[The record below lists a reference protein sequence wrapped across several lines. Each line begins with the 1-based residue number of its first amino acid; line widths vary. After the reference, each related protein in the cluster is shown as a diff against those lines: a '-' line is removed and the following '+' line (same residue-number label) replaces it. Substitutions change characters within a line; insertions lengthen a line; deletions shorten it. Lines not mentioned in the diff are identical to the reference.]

1 MASGPASPETRP
13 PPPRR
18 SAWPLT
24 FAVVGIVAIVTGG
37 ALYIFRSL
45 RDVPSDIVREG
56 REVVRGLQ
64 AVAQAF
70 REGTI
75 TTSFASYATEVS
87 GSNYLQFATLKQL
100 EVFERKEQLTI
111 LWGQLA
117 LPDVL
122 VEARAPVEYTYYLDL
137 NKEWRFNLEGKR
149 LDVITPRIEF
159 NRPAIDVSAL
169 AFTVRAGSVFRDEEA
184 VRARLQQGLT
194 ALAERRAREHVPI
207 VRELGRRKTAEFV
220 EKWLVARFQD
230 GADYRVRVAFA
241 DELPAAPTT
250 PPRLPGE

>member
-1 MASGPASPETRP
+1 MSTEP
-13 PPPRR
+13 PPPPPGR
-18 SAWPLT
+18 SAWPLA
-24 FAVVGIVAIVTGG
+24 FAAVGIVAVVTGG
-37 ALYIFRSL
+37 ALYVFRSL
-45 RDVPSDIVREG
+45 RGLPSDVVREG
-56 REVVRGLQ
+56 KEVVRGLQ

-87 GSNYLQFATLKQL
+87 GSNYLQFATLKQM
-100 EVFERKEQLTI
+100 EVFERREQLTI
-111 LWGQLA
+111 LWGQLP
-117 LPDVL
+117 LPDVV

-137 NKEWRFNLEGKR
+137 NKEWRFNLEEKR
-149 LDVITPRIEF
+149 LDVITPPIEF

-169 AFTVRAGSVFRDEEA
+169 QFTVREGSVFRDENV

-220 EKWLVARFQD
+220 EKWLGARFED
-230 GADYRVRVAFA
+230 GRDYRVRVAFA
-241 DELPAAPTT
+241 DELPPAPTAL
-250 PPRLPGE
+250 PRVPGD

>member
-1 MASGPASPETRP
+1 
-13 PPPRR
+13 
-18 SAWPLT
+18 
-24 FAVVGIVAIVTGG
+24 
-37 ALYIFRSL
+37 
-45 RDVPSDIVREG
+45 
-56 REVVRGLQ
+56 
-64 AVAQAF
+64 VAQAF

-87 GSNYLQFATLKQL
+87 GSNYLQFATLKQM
-100 EVFERKEQLTI
+100 EVFERREQLTV

-117 LPDVL
+117 LPDVV
-122 VEARAPVEYTYYLDL
+122 VEARAPIEYTYFLDL
-137 NKEWRFNLEGKR
+137 DKEWRFNVEEKR
-149 LDVITPRIEF
+149 LDVITPPIEF

-169 AFTVRAGSVFRDEEA
+169 RFTVREGSVFRDEEV

-194 ALAERRAREHVPI
+194 TLAEGRAREHVPI

-230 GADYRVRVAFA
+230 GNDYRVRVAFA
-241 DELPAAPTT
+241 DELPPAPSL